1 MLIVQQ
7 LKLTDFAAQED
18 FAHKMQVILGTFN
31 NVILLMKNEA
41 YFHLNEIVNRQK
53 LRYWDPENPY
63 LILQRPYHSEK
74 VSLVS
79 SWHYWTLFFAEDRA
93 TVTVYLA

>member
-7 LKLTDFAAQED
+7 LKATDFAAHEN
-18 FAHKMQVILGTFN
+18 FAHKMQVILGTFD
-31 NVILLMKNEA
+31 NVILFMKNEA
-41 YFHLNEIVNRQK
+41 YFHLNGIENKQK
-53 LRYWDPENPY
+53 LRFWASENVF

-74 VSLVS
+74 FSLVS

-93 TVTVYLA
+93 TVTVNLA